1 MRSILA
7 AIEMWHWLVW
17 WRPPYLLRSVIVNLR
32 DDDTTA
38 ISGVVWQ
45 SRGPFVI
52 VRQASLLKARE
63 APTPIDGEIVIERD
77 HVSYVQVLP

>member
-1 MRSILA
+1 MTCACGRRHLFMGGLA
-7 AIEMWHWLVW
+7 AAFASGARADEK
-17 WRPPYLLRSVIVNLR
+17 SA
-32 DDDTTA
+32 TA